1 MIISKVIDTS
11 TISATTSTSNSN
23 YFISFTYEE
32 YLNYDNSN
40 NTWEGYNTYVGF
52 CNLSELSWSTAIN
65 STTGTYEYVKLNMG
79 GSAFIFSEEEYRDF
93 NGNYFDIAQI
103 ITTIT
108 SALGI

>member
-1 MIISKVIDTS
+1 MIYSKIIDNN

-32 YLNYDNSN
+32 FLNVDLSN
-40 NTWEGYNTYVGF
+40 NTYESRNTISGF

-79 GSAFIFSEEEYRDF
+79 GSAFIFTDEEYYDF
-93 NGNYFDIAQI
+93 NGDKFDIAQI